1 VTALDQHVIS
11 TIQKLLHKTF
21 DMKDSL
27 VKKWPL
33 LSVLRGL
40 YWRVPNRRWSRRR
53 WNDVG

>member
-27 VKKWPL
+27 VKK
-33 LSVLRGL
+33 
-40 YWRVPNRRWSRRR
+40 
-53 WNDVG
+53 